1 MRISVMVTHLAHN
14 QVFTF
19 ESWFATKGGEG
30 KIFSLF
36 YLKSFVRQ
44 VACQVKPSNQLIYN
58 NVSSSDAST
67 K

>member
-1 MRISVMVTHLAHN
+1 
-14 QVFTF
+14 
-19 ESWFATKGGEG
+19 
-30 KIFSLF
+30 
-36 YLKSFVRQ
+36 VRQ